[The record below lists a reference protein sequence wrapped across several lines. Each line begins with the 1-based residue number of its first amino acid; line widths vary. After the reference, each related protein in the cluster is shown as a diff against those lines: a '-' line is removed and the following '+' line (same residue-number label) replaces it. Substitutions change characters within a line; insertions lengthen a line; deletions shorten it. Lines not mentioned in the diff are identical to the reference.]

1 MPPCEFQLWSQG
13 QAPKRRRVEPAF
25 SRQDIM
31 MVTKSINDEMIRL
44 TNELEKTRELLEQAR
59 QENSQKDRTIKQL
72 NAEIKQF
79 RDSYYQSQQQI
90 LELTERGS
98 PRNS

>member
-1 MPPCEFQLWSQG
+1 
-13 QAPKRRRVEPAF
+13 
-25 SRQDIM
+25 M